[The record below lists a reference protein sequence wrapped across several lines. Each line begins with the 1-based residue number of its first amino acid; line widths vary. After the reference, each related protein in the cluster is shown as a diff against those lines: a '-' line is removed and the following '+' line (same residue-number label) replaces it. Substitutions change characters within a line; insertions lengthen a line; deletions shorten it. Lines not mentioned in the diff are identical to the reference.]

1 MIRRA
6 LPLAL
11 AMSLLPA
18 VPAFAGSDPG
28 PPTYPGLVNSRLVR
42 TEKALDR
49 AVDNADDGNTDKAV
63 SNLYTVRVQLKL
75 AWRAARH
82 KIEHS
87 PTAPPA
93 PDGRI
98 PVRKARASK
107 KAVAAAVADQY
118 TTAGGVLDMQ
128 HTVAQTTI
136 GMIDSAHGTLRD
148 RLSRTLFAA
157 LDQRDTAVNYIHSI
171 DTTPPPPPD
180 RGVHARASGAPVGGA
195 WATVMPPIAD
205 EVSDEIDQI
214 DGALDLSAT
223 MGAGI
228 KRVLNAA
235 ELQDVKTQRVINTY
249 WPPLP
254 ADD

>member
-28 PPTYPGLVNSRLVR
+28 PPTYPGLVNTRLVR
-42 TEKALDR
+42 TEKALNR
-49 AVDNADDGNTDKAV
+49 AVDYADDGDTDKAV
-63 SNLYTVRVQLKL
+63 SALYATRVQLKL

-93 PDGRI
+93 PDDRI

-107 KAVAAAVADQY
+107 RAVAAAVADQY
-118 TTAGGVLDMQ
+118 TTAGGVLDME

-136 GMIDSAHGTLRD
+136 GMIDSAHGKLRD

-157 LDQRDTAVNYIHSI
+157 LDQRDGAIAYIHSI
-171 DTTPPPPPD
+171 DVPAPPGD
-180 RGVHARASGAPVGGA
+180 GLAHASGAPVGGT

-214 DGALDLSAT
+214 DGALDLSTT

-228 KRVLNAA
+228 KRVLNDA
-235 ELQDVKTQRVINTY
+235 ELQAVKTQRVINTY